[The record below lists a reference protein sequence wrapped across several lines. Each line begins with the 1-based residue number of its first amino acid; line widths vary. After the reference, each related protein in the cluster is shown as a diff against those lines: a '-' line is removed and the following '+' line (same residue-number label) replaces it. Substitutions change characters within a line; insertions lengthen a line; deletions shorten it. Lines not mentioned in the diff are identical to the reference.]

1 MAKITSNE
9 ILREQSLEKLTE
21 VYYAQYKH
29 DNRLP
34 ELFELIEPEKL
45 YEWLVEQFDN
55 DFSYKEIK
63 ELFDYQPD
71 YLQIGEVEYING
83 VPHFLFDQSSEGL
96 IFKDEEAYQENWDA
110 PCYVP
115 EYAAEDAAVTVNDIE
130 YECAGDKE
138 HCDWFSH
145 NDLLD
150 ICHGNK
156 ALCDEMFQE
165 LNWTYPSTWLED
177 RDTHDSIDLEHF
189 WSYVE
194 VGNKVWWNDPEQK
207 TCGWCTVVEI
217 KDPKGEWG
225 IDTVVLIL
233 PEGYSVGSEA
243 EVPLCELTDYPYLNN
258 IEDNE

>member
-21 VYYAQYKH
+21 AYYEQYKY

-34 ELFELIEPEKL
+34 DLFELIEPEKL

-83 VPHFLFDQSSEGL
+83 IPHFLFDQSSEGL

-115 EYAAEDAAVTVNDIE
+115 EYAAEDAAITVNDIE

-145 NDLLD
+145 NDLLE

-156 ALCDEMFQE
+156 VLCDEVFRE
-165 LNWTYPSTWLED
+165 LDWTYPSTWLED
-177 RDTHDSIDLEHF
+177 RDMHDSIDWEYF
-189 WSYVE
+189 WNYVE
-194 VGNKVWWNDPEQK
+194 VGNKV
-207 TCGWCTVVEI
+207 
-217 KDPKGEWG
+217 
-225 IDTVVLIL
+225 
-233 PEGYSVGSEA
+233 
-243 EVPLCELTDYPYLNN
+243 
-258 IEDNE
+258 